1 MGQSISVAGTVL
13 GATAIFE
20 ADRSLSGQDGES
32 FDAKP
37 DLSGDAT
44 FPAQLAARLFDADTG
59 VTGVFVGSNG
69 IVVHRGSSWGD
80 TEVDRIGSVIEDFFV
95 FYDD

>member
-13 GATAIFE
+13 GLTAIFE
-20 ADRSLSGQDGES
+20 ADRSLSGQDGGS
-32 FDAKP
+32 YDSPP
-37 DLSGDAT
+37 DLSEDDT
-44 FPAQLAARLFDADTG
+44 FPARLAARIFDADPG
-59 VTGVFVGSNG
+59 ITGVFVGSNG
-69 IVVHRGSSWGD
+69 IVVHRGNSWGD